1 MRDEYYILGLAPIV
15 QQHSQGNAGELQ
27 DNAHHIML
35 FGCMNRMSADS
46 SGSSCGSEGMGGS
59 GSCTEKRLLYVWA
72 HKGTSFSFPNG
83 TGISIGRNAFQS
95 FEILVHYKVAIPNI
109 KDRSGFRISVR
120 RKPHDLKEVH
130 VKVHIPGLVAPIP
143 PNTPTITLPKSDVWR
158 SCVDFVNQG
167 TIANVFAYRV
177 HAHSLGRKNTL
188 RMRREGSDEA
198 LLITRSP
205 ELPQSFV
212 PASFSLLPSD
222 MCSTKCTYDS
232 TGKDEPTYEGPARTN
247 EMCNVYL
254 MYYEEPH
261 ELSARC
267 IRACAF
273 AVARQQHPGDWRGRG
288 RGCSSWRRDLSR
300 RSHMGC

>member
-1 MRDEYYILGLAPIV
+1 MLLVAVSAFVSCLRPVSAAHRRLPKAIKALLPRMLPHTETADIVMPGDDDIVAPDQYCSRQVPLPDRFMRDEYYILGLAPIV

-59 GSCTEKRLLYVWA
+59 GSCTERGYC
-72 HKGTSFSFPNG
+72 TSGPTRGKLFVPNG

-143 PNTPTITLPKSDVWR
+143 PNTPTITLPKAT
-158 SCVDFVNQG
+158 CG
-167 TIANVFAYRV
+167 
-177 HAHSLGRKNTL
+177 GR
-188 RMRREGSDEA
+188 A
-198 LLITRSP
+198 
-205 ELPQSFV
+205 
-212 PASFSLLPSD
+212 
-222 MCSTKCTYDS
+222 
-232 TGKDEPTYEGPARTN
+232 
-247 EMCNVYL
+247 
-254 MYYEEPH
+254 
-261 ELSARC
+261 
-267 IRACAF
+267 
-273 AVARQQHPGDWRGRG
+273 
-288 RGCSSWRRDLSR
+288 
-300 RSHMGC
+300 